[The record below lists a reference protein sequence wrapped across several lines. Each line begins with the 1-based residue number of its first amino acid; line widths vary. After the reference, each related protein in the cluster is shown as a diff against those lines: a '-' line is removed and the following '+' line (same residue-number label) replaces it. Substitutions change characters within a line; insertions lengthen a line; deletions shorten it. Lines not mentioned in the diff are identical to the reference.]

1 MSVSNLAVV
10 PTQEEVMNADQVEL
24 DARFQKTLEIQKK
37 KKRKKKRKEPV
48 GDAESAVGPVLEDAL
63 STGGGSLNP
72 TLKPSN
78 PILKSLKRI
87 LNESRSRSKWPHD
100 SEPCVVKNPSPGWHQ

>member
-1 MSVSNLAVV
+1 MPVSNLAVV

-63 STGGGSLNP
+63 STGGGVL
-72 TLKPSN
+72 
-78 PILKSLKRI
+78 
-87 LNESRSRSKWPHD
+87 ESDLEALESDLEVLEADP
-100 SEPCVVKNPSPGWHQ
+100 E